1 MQKRLLKCSVG
12 NLPMNEYS
20 VKITPQANEQMQEI
34 FIYISKTLC
43 VPDTALRLL
52 NELKK
57 AIMSLARMPKRVAL
71 TEEEPW
77 RSYGVHKMAVKNFL
91 VYFWIDDKRNEVHV
105 IAVIYGRRDQ
115 LEALKGL

>member
-1 MQKRLLKCSVG
+1 
-12 NLPMNEYS
+12 
-20 VKITPQANEQMQEI
+20 
-34 FIYISKTLC
+34 
-43 VPDTALRLL
+43 
-52 NELKK
+52 
-57 AIMSLARMPKRVAL
+57 MSLARMPKRVAL